1 MDGDGSYGVRVTALA
16 RRRRRIGLVAVCG
29 MAIGAFAF
37 GASLGDGAPP
47 RPSVASTL
55 SASRLAGQRIVL
67 GFPGT
72 HPPAAARRMIRAG
85 ELAGVVLFADN
96 LPGRA
101 AGRGLIGRLQAIP
114 RPPGLRDPL
123 LAMTDQEGGLVKR
136 LGGAPTVSAR
146 TMGARGAAFSRSQ
159 GRRTA
164 ANLRNVGVN
173 VDLAPVLDVARPGG
187 AIAAADRGFGSTA
200 AQVAATAV
208 PFSAALQ
215 AGGVAATGKH
225 FPGLGD
231 ARVSTD
237 DAVQRIGLSKRT
249 LSQVDEAPYRSF
261 VAAGGDIVM
270 LSTAIYPALANRPA
284 AFAPAIATGELRQRL
299 GFEGV
304 SVTDALDTV
313 AVHAFGGTSKVARAA
328 AAAGADLL
336 LYTDPAEAAAA
347 HRALVQGLRSGTLP
361 RSSFEDSVS
370 RILGLRHRLGEAVKT
385 PREGRSR

>member
-1 MDGDGSYGVRVTALA
+1 MPDKQRTRSVGRRRLVLAGAAALA
-16 RRRRRIGLVAVCG
+16 A
-29 MAIGAFAF
+29 GASAF

-47 RPSVASTL
+47 RATVASTL

-72 HPPAAARRMIRAG
+72 SPPAAVRRMIRAG
-85 ELAGVVLFADN
+85 ELAGVILFADN

-101 AGRGLIGRLQAIP
+101 AGRRLIGRLQAIR
-114 RPPGLRDPL
+114 RPSGLRDPL
-123 LAMTDQEGGLVKR
+123 LAMTDQEGGVVKR

-159 GRRTA
+159 GRRAA

-187 AIAAADRGFGSTA
+187 AIADADRGFGSTA
-200 AQVAATAV
+200 ARVAATGV
-208 PFSAALQ
+208 PFAAALQ
-215 AGGVAATGKH
+215 AGGVAATAKH

-231 ARVSTD
+231 ARISTD
-237 DAVQRIGLSKRT
+237 DAVQRIGLSKRA
-249 LSQVDEAPYRSF
+249 LRQVDEAPYRSF
-261 VAAGGDIVM
+261 VAAGGDMAM

-304 SVTDALDTV
+304 SITDALDTV
-313 AVHAFGGTSKVARAA
+313 SVRAFGGTAKVARAA

-336 LYTDPAEAAAA
+336 LYTDPAEAAKA
-347 HRALVQGLRSGTLP
+347 HRALVRALRSGALP

-370 RILGLRHRLGEAVKT
+370 RILVLRHRLGEAVKT

>member
-1 MDGDGSYGVRVTALA
+1 MRNKQRTRSVGRRRLVLAVVAALA
-16 RRRRRIGLVAVCG
+16 A
-29 MAIGAFAF
+29 GAFSF

-47 RPSVASTL
+47 RATVASTL

-72 HPPAAARRMIRAG
+72 SPPAAVRRMIRAG
-85 ELAGVVLFADN
+85 ELAGVILFADN

-101 AGRGLIGRLQAIP
+101 AGRRLIRRLQAIP

-123 LAMTDQEGGLVKR
+123 LAMTDQEGGAVKR

-159 GRRTA
+159 GRRAA

-187 AIAAADRGFGSTA
+187 AIAESDRGFGSTP

-208 PFSAALQ
+208 PFAAALQ
-215 AGGVAATGKH
+215 AGGVAATAKH

-231 ARVSTD
+231 ARISTD
-237 DAVQRIGLSKRT
+237 DAVQRIGLSKRA
-249 LSQVDEAPYRSF
+249 LRQVDEVPYRSF
-261 VAAGGDIVM
+261 VAAGGDMAM

-299 GFEGV
+299 GFQGV
-304 SVTDALDTV
+304 SITDALDTV
-313 AVHAFGGTSKVARAA
+313 SVHAFGGTAKVARAA

-336 LYTDPAEAAAA
+336 LYTDPAEAAKA
-347 HRALVQGLRSGTLP
+347 HRALARALRSGALP

-370 RILGLRHRLGEAVKT
+370 RILVLRHRLGEAVKT

>member
-1 MDGDGSYGVRVTALA
+1 MALA
-16 RRRRRIGLVAVCG
+16 ALVGFA
-29 MAIGAFAF
+29 AGAFAL

-72 HPPAAARRMIRAG
+72 RVPHAVARMIRRGEVAG
-85 ELAGVVLFADN
+85 AILFADN
-96 LPGRA
+96 LPGRG
-101 AGRGLIGRLQAIP
+101 AGRRLIGRLQAIP

-136 LGGAPTVSAR
+136 LGGAPTASAR
-146 TMGARGAAFSRSQ
+146 TMGARGAAFSREQ

-187 AIAAADRGFGSTA
+187 AIAAAARGFGSTA
-200 AQVAATAV
+200 ARVAVTAV
-208 PFSAALQ
+208 PFAAALQ

-231 ARVSTD
+231 ASVSTD

-249 LSQVDEAPYRSF
+249 LRRVDEAPYRAF
-261 VAAGGDIVM
+261 VAAGGELVM
-270 LSTAIYPALANRPA
+270 LSTAIYPAFSSRPA
-284 AFAPAIATGELRQRL
+284 AFAHAIATGELRRRL
-299 GFEGV
+299 GFGGV
-304 SVTDALDTV
+304 SITDALDTV
-313 AVHAFGGTSKVARAA
+313 SVHAFGATPKVARAA

-336 LYTDPAEAAAA
+336 LYTDPSEAAAA
-347 HRALVQGLRSGTLP
+347 HRALVQALESGALR
-361 RSSFEDSVS
+361 RSSFEGSVT
-370 RILGLRHRLGEAVKT
+370 RVLRLRHRLA
-385 PREGRSR
+385 R